1 MFSNLSSI
9 TKRSQIRRKKC
20 SQHKNFCSTTIK
32 KIIERLYT
40 TVRDVVK
47 VYNDRDLVYSSH
59 LTQRRKTPQ
68 QECIFSVSWRLI
80 QIHLFIVV
88 HQKTNLKN
96 LKIDSKGINGAVL
109 VNKGLVFRVWALM
122 KRITSRVFWE
132 LCEKSE
138 GPFSNDLCVKKF
150 KMSVF

>member
-1 MFSNLSSI
+1 M
-9 TKRSQIRRKKC
+9 
-20 SQHKNFCSTTIK
+20 
-32 KIIERLYT
+32 
-40 TVRDVVK
+40 VRDVVK

-109 VNKGLVFRVWALM
+109 VNKGLVLGF
-122 KRITSRVFWE
+122 
-132 LCEKSE
+132 
-138 GPFSNDLCVKKF
+138 GP
-150 KMSVF
+150 